1 MTVHRGLA
9 LLLTVAAAGALV
21 SASAPP
27 GTIAPVRLNA
37 ITTRVHARGASLVIE
52 ASEPVAYTTSRPDPL
67 TVLLDFRNVSATD
80 VANSVTAD
88 VKSPIAR
95 VSVEAAESLGA
106 PASRVRI
113 ALSQPVAHHVRSDRN
128 TVIVDFD
135 RPSAKAPPY
144 VLPPSSRQP
153 AAVVQTSGAP
163 DAMQALQDV
172 PAPDPIALLG
182 LDDGAGGPSA
192 TSITMVSAPTV
203 PRPIVIQGPNAA
215 GARLAAVQSQP
226 AVLAQT
232 PAEQIGNGGRGR
244 QFTGHPISLDFQGA
258 DLRAVL
264 RTFAEISGLNIVID
278 PAVQGTVDV
287 ALRDVPWDQALDI
300 ILRANKLGYSV
311 DGTIVRI
318 APNSVLKVEED
329 ERKALLESQNDASQ
343 LGTLQRQLS
352 YAKGEEVATL
362 LKTANVLTK
371 RGQANVDARTN
382 TLIVRDVPS
391 QFPEI
396 TTLIDGI
403 DRAQPQVEIEAR
415 IVQTNKTYARALG
428 VQWGFGGRVDPS
440 LGNTTNLAFPN
451 SGSLTGR
458 VGGTQGPATG
468 STTGQPTAVNLGVAG
483 PNSGVGL
490 ALGSVNGAFNLD
502 VALTALESS
511 GNGRLLSTPRV
522 TTQNNVAAE
531 MTQGVQIPIQTVANN
546 TVTVSFKDAALTLK
560 VTPQITSANTVIM
573 LISVENATPDF
584 SRQVNNIPPINTQR
598 ANTQVL
604 VSDGQTTVIGGIYV
618 SNSTLATD
626 KTPGLGN
633 IPLLKW
639 LFKRERVDESNTE
652 LLIFITPR
660 IIKS

>member
-9 LLLTVAAAGALV
+9 LILTVAAAGAFV
-21 SASAPP
+21 NAAAPP
-27 GTIAPVRLNA
+27 GTIATPRLTA
-37 ITTRVHARGASLVIE
+37 ITARVGAKGAALVIE
-52 ASEPVAYTTSRPDPL
+52 ASEPVAYTASRPDPL
-67 TVLLDFRNVSATD
+67 TLLLDFRNVGAAD
-80 VANSVTAD
+80 VANSVAAD
-88 VKSPIAR
+88 VKSPIAH

-106 PASRVRI
+106 PASRVRV
-113 ALSQPVAHHVRSDRN
+113 ALSQPVAHHIRSERN
-128 TVIVDFD
+128 TVVIDFD
-135 RPSAKAPPY
+135 KPSAKAAPF
-144 VLPPSSRQP
+144 VLPPSSRQASVDNRQST
-153 AAVVQTSGAP
+153 AAVRPPAPP
-163 DAMQALQDV
+163 DAMLALKDA
-172 PAPDPIALLG
+172 PAADPIAALG
-182 LDDGAGGPSA
+182 RDNGPGGPSA
-192 TSITMVSAPTV
+192 AAAAPSMTV
-203 PRPIVIQGPNAA
+203 LANSPV
-215 GARLAAVQSQP
+215 ARLAVQAAPP
-226 AVLAQT
+226 AAAAL
-232 PAEQIGNGGRGR
+232 PATEQSPANGRPGR

-287 ALRDVPWDQALDI
+287 ALRDVPWDQAMDI

-318 APNSVLKVEED
+318 APNTVLKAEED
-329 ERKALLESQNDASQ
+329 ERKALLDAQNDASQ
-343 LGTLQRQLS
+343 LGTMQRQLS

-362 LKTANVLTK
+362 LKSANVLTK

-382 TLIVRDVPS
+382 TLIVRDVPT
-391 QFPEI
+391 QFPDI

-428 VQWGFGGRVDPS
+428 VQWGFNGRVDPS

-451 SGSLTGR
+451 NGSLGGR

-468 STTGQPTAVNLGVAG
+468 ATTGVPTAVNLPVAG
-483 PNSGVGL
+483 PSSAVGL

-598 ANTQVL
+598 ALTQVL

-618 SNSTLATD
+618 SNSTVASD

-633 IPLLKW
+633 VPILKW
-639 LFKRERVDESNTE
+639 LFKRDRIDESNTE

-660 IIKS
+660 IIKG

>member
-9 LLLTVAAAGALV
+9 LFLTIAGAGALV
-21 SASAPP
+21 SAAAPP
-27 GTIAPVRLNA
+27 GIIAPVRLKA
-37 ITTRVHARGASLVIE
+37 ISSRVHAKGASLLIE

-67 TVLLDFRNVSATD
+67 TLLLDFRNVAAAD
-80 VANSVTAD
+80 VANSVAAD
-88 VKSPIAR
+88 VKSPIAY
-95 VSVEAAESLGA
+95 VAVEAAESLGA

-113 ALSQPVAHHVRSDRN
+113 TLSQPVAHHVRSERN
-128 TVIVDFD
+128 TVVVDFD
-135 RPSAKAPPY
+135 RPSPKAAPY
-144 VLPPSSRQP
+144 ALPPGSRP
-153 AAVVQTSGAP
+153 TSAASGQSAAAGRPSP
-163 DAMQALQDV
+163 DAMLALQER
-172 PAPDPIALLG
+172 PLPDPVEALG
-182 LDDGAGGPSA
+182 LDNALGGPSA
-192 TSITMVSAPTV
+192 AASIVPAAAPVARQSA
-203 PRPIVIQGPNAA
+203 AA
-215 GARLAAVQSQP
+215 APLAVLQSQP
-226 AVLAQT
+226 AT
-232 PAEQIGNGGRGR
+232 PVDQPAATGRGR

-318 APNSVLKVEED
+318 APNTVLKSEED
-329 ERKALLESQNDASQ
+329 ERKALADSQNEASQ
-343 LGTLQRQLS
+343 LGTMQRQLS
-352 YAKGEEVATL
+352 YAKGEDVATL
-362 LKTANVLTK
+362 LKSANVLTK
-371 RGQANVDARTN
+371 RGQANVDPRTN
-382 TLIVRDVPS
+382 TLIVRDVPT

-428 VQWGFGGRVDPS
+428 VQWGFNGRVDPS

-451 SGSLTGR
+451 NGSLGGR
-458 VGGTQGPATG
+458 VGGAQGPGTG
-468 STTGQPTAVNLGVAG
+468 ATTGVPTAVNLPV
-483 PNSGVGL
+483 SGASSAVGL

-502 VALTALESS
+502 VALSALESS

-531 MTQGVQIPIQTVANN
+531 MTQGVQIPIQTVSNN

-618 SNSTLATD
+618 SNSTIASD

-633 IPLLKW
+633 VPLLKW
-639 LFKRERVDESNTE
+639 LFRRDRVDESNTE
-652 LLIFITPR
+652 LLIFITPK
-660 IIKS
+660 IIKG

>member
-1 MTVHRGLA
+1 MTATRGLA
-9 LLLTVAAAGALV
+9 LILSVATAGALV
-21 SASAPP
+21 NAAAPP
-27 GTIAPVRLNA
+27 DSRAAVRLKA
-37 ITTRVHARGASLVIE
+37 ISARVGSKGASLVIE
-52 ASEPVAYTTSRPDPL
+52 ATEPVAYTMSRPDPL
-67 TVLLDFRNVSATD
+67 TLLLDFRNVAGSE
-80 VANSVTAD
+80 VANSVAAD
-88 VKSPIAR
+88 VKSPIAH
-95 VSVEAAESLGA
+95 VSVEAVESLGA

-113 ALSQPVAHHVRSDRN
+113 ALSQPVAHHVRSERN
-128 TVIVDFD
+128 TIVVDFD
-135 RPSAKAPPY
+135 KPSAKAAPY
-144 VLPPSSRQP
+144 VLPPATR
-153 AAVVQTSGAP
+153 TNRGETAP
-163 DAMQALQDV
+163 DAMLALQQA
-172 PAPDPIALLG
+172 PATDPIAALG
-182 LDDGAGGPSA
+182 LDTIVGGPSA
-192 TSITMVSAPTV
+192 ASSPSSTPASPHTVVAQSANPV
-203 PRPIVIQGPNAA
+203 A
-215 GARLAAVQSQP
+215 ARLAAVQAQP
-226 AVLAQT
+226 QAAT
-232 PAEQIGNGGRGR
+232 PPPSPALEQQSPGSRGR

-318 APNSVLKVEED
+318 APNTVLKSEED
-329 ERKALLESQNDASQ
+329 ERKALLDAQNDASQ

-352 YAKGEEVATL
+352 YAKGEEVAAL
-362 LKTANVLTK
+362 LKSANVLSK
-371 RGQANVDARTN
+371 RGQANVDPRTN

-396 TTLIDGI
+396 TSLIDGI

-451 SGSLTGR
+451 SGSLGGRTG
-458 VGGTQGPATG
+458 VVQGPATG
-468 STTGQPTAVNLGVAG
+468 STTVQPTAVNLGVNGAT
-483 PNSGVGL
+483 SGVGL

-502 VALTALESS
+502 VALSALESS

-531 MTQGVQIPIQTVANN
+531 MTQGVQIPIQTVSNN

-618 SNSTLATD
+618 SNSTLSSD

-633 IPLLKW
+633 VPLLKW
-639 LFKRERVDESNTE
+639 LFKRDRVDESNSE

-660 IIKS
+660 IIKA

>member
-1 MTVHRGLA
+1 
-9 LLLTVAAAGALV
+9 
-21 SASAPP
+21 
-27 GTIAPVRLNA
+27 
-37 ITTRVHARGASLVIE
+37 
-52 ASEPVAYTTSRPDPL
+52 
-67 TVLLDFRNVSATD
+67 
-80 VANSVTAD
+80 
-88 VKSPIAR
+88 
-95 VSVEAAESLGA
+95 
-106 PASRVRI
+106 
-113 ALSQPVAHHVRSDRN
+113 
-128 TVIVDFD
+128 
-135 RPSAKAPPY
+135 
-144 VLPPSSRQP
+144 
-153 AAVVQTSGAP
+153 
-163 DAMQALQDV
+163 MQALHET
-172 PAPDPIALLG
+172 PAQDPIAALG
-182 LDDGAGGPSA
+182 LDNAVGGPSA
-192 TSITMVSAPTV
+192 VSSPGVTPQPV
-203 PRPIVIQGPNAA
+203 SQPKVVQSA
-215 GARLAAVQSQP
+215 GAMAAQLAAAQATTPQPPAPPAPQTEQP
-226 AVLAQT
+226 AT
-232 PAEQIGNGGRGR
+232 GSRGR

-318 APNSVLKVEED
+318 APNTILKLEED
-329 ERKALLESQNDASQ
+329 ERKALIDSQNDASQ

-352 YAKGEEVATL
+352 YAKGEEVAQL
-362 LKTANVLTK
+362 LKSANVLTK
-371 RGQANVDARTN
+371 RGQANVDPRTN
-382 TLIVRDVPS
+382 TLIVRDIPS

-451 SGSLTGR
+451 NGSLTGR
-458 VGGTQGPATG
+458 AGPTQGPATG
-468 STTGQPTAVNLGVAG
+468 ATTNQPTAVNLAAAG
-483 PNSGVGL
+483 ASSAVGL

-502 VALTALESS
+502 VALSALESS

-531 MTQGVQIPIQTVANN
+531 MTQGVQIPIQTVSNN

-573 LISVENATPDF
+573 LIAVENATPDF
-584 SRQVNNIPPINTQR
+584 SRQVNNITPINTQR

-618 SNSTLATD
+618 SNSTSTTD

-633 IPLLKW
+633 VPLLKW
-639 LFKRERVDESNTE
+639 LFKRDQVNESNTE